1 MIMKLKRY
9 VGLLALALLGVNVSA
24 QKEGLTQFKLDNG
37 LTVYMWEDH
46 NQADVSGYVV
56 VRAGSIDEPVEY
68 TGLAHYLEHVLF
80 KGTQEIGALDWE
92 KEKPLY
98 EEIIKLYDDF
108 SDSTDPVVREELTK
122 KINEVSKQAAQ
133 YGATDDFSNLIEG
146 MGGEGLNAGTNY
158 DQTIYYNSFPAFQM
172 EKWLTINSD
181 RFINPVFRAF
191 QAELENV
198 FEEFNLYQDINSE
211 HTRNFIFSHL
221 YAGHP
226 YERDII
232 GTAEHLKNPRLSKLI
247 EFYNTWYVP
256 ENMAL
261 VLVGN
266 FDTETTKPLVE
277 KTFGR
282 LEKKS
287 IPARQQWKETDFTNN
302 PKFTAK
308 LGYYPQIVWGF
319 KGVPKGHPDE
329 LALEMCVS
337 LLSNSMSTGLLDKLT
352 MDGDVQGAAA
362 ILDSRRDQGR
372 ILVFCVPYFDANLRT
387 YESDRATEKI
397 IFQELDKLRN
407 GNIED
412 WLIQSVKD
420 EYARSFDLM
429 LESSY
434 AKSNLLMEAFTYNID
449 VDEILG
455 WKDKVMAMTKEDIQ
469 QVAKQYF
476 AASHMTLSIEEG
488 TPKKNKLK
496 KPSIDPLDPPKG
508 VETAYSKMLKELP
521 MGHVQEV
528 YNNFNDVTKIGLYD
542 RVNLFYTKNKA
553 NDIFSL
559 TLKYGVGTE
568 KMPKLE
574 YATQLMNTAG
584 IMPDVDAQTF
594 RRKLGELGASCSYS
608 VSDDYFTISILG
620 KEENL
625 TEICKLI
632 TQQILLPK
640 LDDKQLNNVKGY
652 EISSRMVEQKDN
664 ETQADALLEY
674 VLYKDK
680 SNYIDRMSI
689 MDIIDAS
696 LSTLTGEIIRAT
708 EYAVDIH
715 YVGQKPVNEVKDIL
729 VGNLPMKEGVKASE
743 SPLYKTKEVY
753 EKPMLFFLPNSNM
766 QQAKIYFYVDGVPYE
781 IASDVDRMAFNQY
794 FSGGFSGLVMN
805 EIREKR
811 SMAYT
816 AYGYMSR
823 PPLTGK
829 KTCFLGYIGTQHDK
843 VADAVDVFMDLL
855 TNMPDH
861 PERLENIQTYLRQ
874 SMLTDKPSFRAKSQV
889 FDAWQRLGYTADP
902 ALVNKESLD
911 ALTYERIQQYYNNN
925 IKGKPVCIVIMGD
938 PKLIDMKSI
947 SSKYG
952 KTTKLS
958 KGKLFSAE

>member
-1 MIMKLKRY
+1 MKLKRY
-9 VGLLALALLGVNVSA
+9 VGLLALALLGVNASA

-198 FEEFNLYQDINSE
+198 FEEYNLYQDINSE

-266 FDTETTKPLVE
+266 FDTETTKPLIA

-287 IPARQQWKETDFTNN
+287 VPARQQWPETDFTDN

-319 KGVPKGHPDE
+319 KSVPKGHPDE

-352 MDGDVQGAAA
+352 LDGDVQGAAA
-362 ILDSRRDQGR
+362 VLDSRRDQGR
-372 ILVFCVPYFDANLRT
+372 VLVFCVPYFDANLRT

-449 VDEILG
+449 VDEILSR
-455 WKDKVMAMTKEDIQ
+455 KDKVMAMTKEDIQ
-469 QVAKQYF
+469 RIAKQYF

-528 YNNFNDVTKIGLYD
+528 YNNFNDVTEIELYD
-542 RVNLFYTKNKA
+542 RVKLFYTENKA

-584 IMPDVDAQTF
+584 IMPSIDAQTF
-594 RRKLGELGASCSYS
+594 RRQLGELGASCSYS
-608 VSDDYFTISILG
+608 VSDDYFTIQVIG
-620 KEENL
+620 KEANL

-680 SNYIDRMSI
+680 SSYIDRMSI
-689 MDIIDAS
+689 MDIIEAEIG
-696 LSTLTGEIIRAT
+696 TLTGEIIRAT

-729 VGNLPMKEGVKASE
+729 MGNLPMKEGVKASD

-753 EKPMLFFLPNSNM
+753 ENPMLFFLPNSNM
-766 QQAKIYFYVDGVPYE
+766 QQAKIYFYVDGTPYE
-781 IASDVDRMAFNQY
+781 IAGDVDRMAFNQY

-816 AYGYMSR
+816 AYGAMFT
-823 PPLTGK
+823 PPVTGK
-829 KTCFLGYIGTQHDK
+829 KTYFLGYIGTQHDK
-843 VADAVDVFMDLL
+843 VADAVSVFMDLL

-874 SMLTDKPSFRAKSQV
+874 SMLTNKPTFRTKSQV
-889 FDAWQRLGYTADP
+889 FDAWQRLGYTDDP
-902 ALVNKESLD
+902 ARVNKESLD
-911 ALTYERIQQYYNNN
+911 TLTYERIQQYYNNY

-947 SSKYG
+947 SAKYG
-952 KTTKLS
+952 KVTKIN